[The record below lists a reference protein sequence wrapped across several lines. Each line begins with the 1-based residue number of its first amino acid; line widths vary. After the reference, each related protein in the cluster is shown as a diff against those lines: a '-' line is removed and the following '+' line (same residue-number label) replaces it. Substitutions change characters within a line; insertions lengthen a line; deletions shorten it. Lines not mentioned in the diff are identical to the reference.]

1 MKFFKQTNGVSNGS
15 PGERGYSMKRP
26 MMVFFLGILAVLSI
40 AAMVHASD
48 CAFGIGKG

>member
-1 MKFFKQTNGVSNGS
+1 
-15 PGERGYSMKRP
+15 MKRP

-40 AAMVHASD
+40 AAMVQASD